1 MRAYFT
7 LLSRYNNWANQTLYA
22 AIGTLPPEEIAR
34 DRRGFFRSI
43 SGALNHVLLADKVWL
58 ARMLGVEYGWFKSL
72 DQILF
77 DDFEELRREREAT
90 DHAILAAIPQLPLT
104 GELSYVN
111 SRREPTVA
119 PWTVVLGH
127 FFNHQTHHRGQAHD
141 MLTQAGGKAPP
152 LDILYFPRD
161 SFQPG

>member
-7 LLSRYNNWANQTLYA
+7 LLSRYNNWANRTLYEA
-22 AIGTLPPEEIAR
+22 VGTLPPEEIVR

-43 SGALNHVLLADKVWL
+43 SGALNHVLLADRVWL
-58 ARMLGVEYGWFKSL
+58 ARMQGAEYGWFKSL
-72 DQILF
+72 DQVLYP
-77 DDFEELRREREAT
+77 DFRELRQEREAT
-90 DHAILAAIPQLPLT
+90 DRAILAAIPQMPLT
-104 GELSYVN
+104 GDLSYVN
-111 SRREPTVA
+111 SKGEAAIA

-127 FFNHQTHHRGQAHD
+127 VFNHQTHHRGQAHD
-141 MLTQAGGKAPP
+141 MLTQAGGVAPQ